1 MRLQGIGV
9 SPGIA
14 VGKALVLES
23 QRTTIFRVPVGP
35 DRVEEEVQRLL
46 AARDTAR
53 AQIQALRERVSNN
66 LGESYAQIFDAQ
78 LLVLDDHSLAGETIK
93 KIREEKVNA
102 EWALRTV
109 VARLLQFFS
118 EMKDPYLKERGGDVE
133 DVHSRLQVLLAGR
146 RDHHDLS
153 ELTEDTIVVAHS
165 LSPSDAATLHKER
178 VVGLATD
185 VGGRTS
191 HTAILAQAYPAAA
204 ENPDEVP
211 NRLLEL

>member
-1 MRLQGIGV
+1 
-9 SPGIA
+9 
-14 VGKALVLES
+14 
-23 QRTTIFRVPVGP
+23 
-35 DRVEEEVQRLL
+35 
-46 AARDTAR
+46 
-53 AQIQALRERVSNN
+53 
-66 LGESYAQIFDAQ
+66 
-78 LLVLDDHSLAGETIK
+78 
-93 KIREEKVNA
+93 
-102 EWALRTV
+102 WALRTV
-109 VARLLQFFS
+109 AARLLQFFS

-191 HTAILAQAYPAAA
+191 HTAILAQALGIPAVLGLHDISVRVRGG
-204 ENPDEVP
+204 DELLLDGEAGTVEVAP
-211 NRLLEL
+211 LPESLVASDRRRLELVERESAILAEKDLPSVTEDGAELALLPNIEFPEELPLAIRN